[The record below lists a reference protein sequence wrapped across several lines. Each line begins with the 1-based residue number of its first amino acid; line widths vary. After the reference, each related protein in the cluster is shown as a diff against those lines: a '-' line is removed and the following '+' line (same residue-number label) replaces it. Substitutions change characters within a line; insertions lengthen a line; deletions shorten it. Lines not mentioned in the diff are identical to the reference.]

1 MYWIGT
7 SGYNYPEWRGSFY
20 PAGWASSRMLP
31 YYAERFRTVEINYT
45 FYRMPTSKVVA
56 AWAAATP
63 DPFLFTLKASKRIT
77 HIKKLRECEAELDA
91 FCRLAGELGPK
102 LGALLFQLPPTF
114 KKDLAVLD
122 GFLANMPRGARAAF
136 EFRHAS
142 WHDAEVN
149 ACLAAHRAALC
160 VADSD
165 RMSTPPAVTA
175 PFAYFRLR
183 DEGYQDAD
191 LVRWAGEIRERT
203 AGCEAVFVYF
213 KHEEQGVGP
222 AFAARLRGLLESE
235 TPASENRPGPPPQTA
250 LPPPPPSTRRRS
262 PRASAVPK

>member
-20 PAGWASSRMLP
+20 PEGWAASRMLP

-45 FYRMPTSKVVA
+45 FYRMPTSKVLGG
-56 AWAAATP
+56 WAAATP

-77 HIKKLRECEAELDA
+77 HIKKLRDCEAELEG
-91 FCRLAGELGPK
+91 FCALAGELGPK
-102 LGALLFQLPPTF
+102 LGAILFQLPPTF

-122 GFLANMPRGARAAF
+122 AFLARMPRGARPAF

-142 WHDAEVN
+142 WHAPDVN
-149 ACLAAHRAALC
+149 ACLSSHGAALC

-165 RMSTPPAVTA
+165 KMSTPVAVTA

-191 LVRWAGEIRERT
+191 LARWAGTIRQAT
-203 AGCEAVFVYF
+203 AGCQAVFVYF
-213 KHEEQGVGP
+213 KHEEQGIGP
-222 AFAARLRGLLESE
+222 AFAARLRELLAGEGAAAR
-235 TPASENRPGPPPQTA
+235 PA
-250 LPPPPPSTRRRS
+250 
-262 PRASAVPK
+262 

>member
-1 MYWIGT
+1 
-7 SGYNYPEWRGSFY
+7 
-20 PAGWASSRMLP
+20 MLP

-45 FYRMPTSKVVA
+45 FYRMPTSKVIEG
-56 AWAAATP
+56 WAAATP
-63 DPFLFTLKASKRIT
+63 APFLFTLKASKRIT
-77 HIKKLRECEAELDA
+77 HIKKLRECEAELEA

-114 KKDLAVLD
+114 KKDLAALD
-122 GFLANMPRGARAAF
+122 TFLGKMPRGARPAF
-136 EFRHAS
+136 EFRHPS

-149 ACLAAHRAALC
+149 ACLAARHAALC

-183 DEGYQDAD
+183 DEGYRDED
-191 LVRWAGEIRERT
+191 LVRWAAAIRERT
-203 AGCEAVFVYF
+203 TGCDAVFVYF

-222 AFAARLRGLLESE
+222 ALAARLRGLLEGEALSPLE
-235 TPASENRPGPPPQTA
+235 ENRPEPLPQTA
-250 LPPPPPSTRRRS
+250 PPPPRPSTRRRP
-262 PRASAVPK
+262 PRAPAEPR